1 MHLLWQFKQI
11 VTIDGEQDVD
21 CDNCFGGRGSPGIYI
36 PFDGLVTWIAKKV
49 KLIPDLWMYM
59 DDSFGIDEERNMLWY
74 HHYGKNMPTNQVKLL
89 SLWNELGIPHEWS
102 KQIFGNKLTAIGIEV
117 NTNSL
122 TLMLPSQGQQDL
134 LEELC
139 NFTAWSEK
147 KKGTSQTLQRWQQLT
162 GWLNWSFNVFPMIR
176 PALNSLYPKIARKD
190 KPHMTIW
197 VNNAVHED
205 LTWATSHL
213 CDSLRVRLL
222 SLVSWD
228 AEDADKTIFCDA
240 CPTGLAFWFPS
251 RCRGFFSPVPVYT
264 ARNIIFYFEAL
275 AVAGAFDNLATSAV
289 SSSKII
295 VHTDSMNIV
304 NIFNSLRCLPEFNPL
319 LQHCVNIVLG
329 NNFDVQV
336 IHVPGV
342 QNVVADAISHREFQK
357 A

>member
-11 VTIDGEQDVD
+11 VTIDGERDVD
-21 CDNCFGGRGSPGIYI
+21 YDNCFGGRGSAGIYI

-117 NTNSL
+117 NANSL
-122 TLMLPSQGQQDL
+122 TLTLPSQGQQDL

-139 NFTAWSEK
+139 NFTAWSKK

-213 CDSLRVRLL
+213 HDSLRVRLL

-240 CPTGLAFWFPS
+240 CPTGLAFWF
-251 RCRGFFSPVPVYT
+251 
-264 ARNIIFYFEAL
+264 
-275 AVAGAFDNLATSAV
+275 
-289 SSSKII
+289 SS
-295 VHTDSMNIV
+295 
-304 NIFNSLRCLPEFNPL
+304 C
-319 LQHCVNIVLG
+319 C
-329 NNFDVQV
+329 
-336 IHVPGV
+336 
-342 QNVVADAISHREFQK
+342 
-357 A
+357 